1 MSGDPLV
8 AKARHHRR
16 LSGLSQA
23 VVYLLTE
30 DGTTWF
36 VRKGA
41 VDADSSARLRRQM
54 GKQIS
59 FSEQMAGI
67 VRTPAV
73 LAEGTVDDRY
83 YFDMEFISGTDGASF
98 LRQGSI
104 PDVRGFAGT
113 LRDYLAAAASLG
125 SDAHVDPY
133 AVLHERVSEV
143 QARTQ
148 ALDDALYE
156 RLIDLLEPL
165 RQIGP
170 IPETLCHG
178 DLTLE
183 NMLVDRRGGIWL
195 VDLLDSPIEHY
206 WQDVAKLHQDL
217 SGGWYLRRV
226 APISRS
232 VLSFVSRAVL
242 DTANACDPSYALVH
256 RALLACTFV
265 RILPYARVEADRRMI
280 LDRVEHFTSD
290 RYHPEITP

>member
-8 AKARHHRR
+8 AKARHHRI

-30 DGTTWF
+30 DGTTYF

-41 VDADSSARLRRQM
+41 ADAGSSARLRRQM
-54 GKQIS
+54 GKQIA
-59 FSEQMAGI
+59 FGEQMAGI

-73 LAEGTVDDRY
+73 LAEGMIDDRY

-104 PDVRGFAGT
+104 PDIQGFAGT
-113 LRDYLAAAASLG
+113 MRDYLAAAASLRSG
-125 SDAHVDPY
+125 AQVDPY
-133 AVLHERVSEV
+133 PVLQQRVAEAQS
-143 QARTQ
+143 RTR
-148 ALDDALYE
+148 AMDDELYE
-156 RLIDLLEPL
+156 RLMRLLESL

-170 IPETLCHG
+170 LPETLCHG

-183 NMLVDRRGGIWL
+183 NMLVDRRGSIWL

-242 DTANACDPSYALVH
+242 DATNACDPSYALVH
-256 RALLACTFV
+256 RALLVCTFV
-265 RILPYARVEADRRMI
+265 RILPYARLEADRRMI
-280 LDRVEHFTSD
+280 LERVEHFTSD

>member
-1 MSGDPLV
+1 MTPDPLV
-8 AKARHHRR
+8 AKARHHRL

-41 VDADSSARLRRQM
+41 TDAGSSARLRRQM
-54 GKQIS
+54 AKQVA
-59 FSEQMAGI
+59 FGEQMADI

-73 LAEGTVDDRY
+73 LAEGTVDDRH
-83 YFDMEFISGTDGASF
+83 YFDMEFITGTDGASF

-104 PDVRGFAGT
+104 PDIQGFAAAIC
-113 LRDYLAAAASLG
+113 DYLAAASSQLSG
-125 SDAHVDPY
+125 GQVDPY
-133 AVLHERVSEV
+133 AVLHQRVSDV

-148 ALDDALYE
+148 ALPPELFE
-156 RLIDLLEPL
+156 RLLRLLEPV
-165 RQIGP
+165 RQVGML
-170 IPETLCHG
+170 PETVCHG

-183 NMLVDRRGGIWL
+183 NMLIDRRGTIWL
-195 VDLLDSPIEHY
+195 VDLLDSPIEHH

-232 VLSFVSRAVL
+232 VLSFVSRTVL
-242 DTANACDPSYALVH
+242 DATIARDPAYAQVH
-256 RALLACTFV
+256 RALLASTFV
-265 RILPYARVEADRRMI
+265 RILPYARLDSDRRMI
-280 LDRVEHFTSD
+280 LERIEHFASD
-290 RYHPEITP
+290 RDNPEISP